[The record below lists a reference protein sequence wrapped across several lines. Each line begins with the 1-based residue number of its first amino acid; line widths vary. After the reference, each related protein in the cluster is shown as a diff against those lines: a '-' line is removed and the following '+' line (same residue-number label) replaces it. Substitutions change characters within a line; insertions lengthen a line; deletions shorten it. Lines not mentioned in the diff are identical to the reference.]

1 MENLAHKTERRAYRI
16 AEVARAMAIG
26 KSTLYKVMAAGKG
39 PRVVKL
45 GSATLV
51 LKEDFDDWRRKLRA

>member
-1 MENLAHKTERRAYRI
+1 
-16 AEVARAMAIG
+16 MAIG